1 MILILGANGQLGHD
15 LSKRLS
21 NEDAKFLQVTR
32 SDVDIANLDALESFL
47 EKKDFSVLVN
57 CTSYHRTDE
66 VEDNASTA
74 FLINSSAPMLM
85 AKICQEKKAKMFH
98 ISTDYVF
105 GGNEEIKPLDEN
117 ACTAPLNI
125 YGSSKLQGESL
136 VKKNCKNSYIFRVA
150 SLFGV
155 AGASGKGGNFVEAII
170 KNAKEKGEIK
180 VVDDQ
185 IMSPTSTSFIANVI
199 AQFCEGNQKPGIYHV
214 VNIGEVSW
222 FEFAKKICQMCNIDV
237 VATPI
242 KADELSLKAR
252 RPSYSALSPKK
263 LLDNGVEV
271 TTYEYELEQYL
282 KFKGHLN

>member
-1 MILILGANGQLGHD
+1 MILVLGANGQLGHD
-15 LSKRLS
+15 LSQRFS
-21 NEDAKFLQVTR
+21 NKGVKFLQVTR
-32 SDVDIANLDALESFL
+32 SDVDIANLDALELFL
-47 EKKDFSVLVN
+47 DDKDFSVLVN
-57 CTSYHRTDE
+57 CTSYHKTDE
-66 VEDNASTA
+66 VEDNAPNA

-85 AKICQEKKAKMFH
+85 AQICQKKGAKMFH

-105 GGNEEIKPLDEN
+105 GGNEESKPLDEN

-136 VKKNCKNSYIFRVA
+136 VKKNCKDSYVFRVA

-170 KNAKEKGEIK
+170 RNAKEKGEIK

-185 IMSPTSTSFIANVI
+185 IMSPTSTNFIANVI
-199 AQFCEGNQKPGIYHV
+199 AQFCEGNQQPGTYHV
-214 VNIGEVSW
+214 VNKGEVSW
-222 FEFAKKICQMCNIDV
+222 FEFAKKICQMCKIDV

-242 KADELSLKAR
+242 KADELNLKAK
-252 RPSYSALSPKK
+252 RPSYSALNPKK

-271 TTYEYELEQYL
+271 PTYEYELEKYL
-282 KFKGHLN
+282 KLKGHL

>member
-1 MILILGANGQLGHD
+1 MILILGSNGQLGHD
-15 LSKRLS
+15 LSQ
-21 NEDAKFLQVTR
+21 KFSDKGIKHFKATR
-32 SDVDIANLDALESFL
+32 SDIDITNLDALESFL
-47 EKKDFSVLVN
+47 DEKDFSALVN
-57 CTSYHRTDE
+57 CTSYHKTDE
-66 VEDNASTA
+66 VEDNAPTA

-85 AKICQEKKAKMFH
+85 AKICQKKEAKMFH

-105 GGNEEIKPLDEN
+105 GGNEETKPLDETK
-117 ACTAPLNI
+117 CTAPLNI

-136 VKKNCKNSYIFRVA
+136 VKKNCENSYIFRVA

-185 IMSPTSTSFIANVI
+185 IMSPTSTNFIADVI
-199 AQFCEGNQKPGIYHV
+199 AQFCEGNQQPGTYHV
-214 VNIGEVSW
+214 VNKGEVSW

-242 KADELSLKAR
+242 KADELNLKAK
-252 RPSYSALSPKK
+252 RPSYSALNPKK
-263 LLDNGVEV
+263 LSDNGVEV
-271 TTYEYELEQYL
+271 TTYEFELEKYL
-282 KFKGHLN
+282 KLKGHL